1 MYTHEVITGISL
13 KLTEEAILHSIVR
26 LIEVQYSTGWK
37 IGLQSFIV
45 PFCTLLRQL
54 VQCHKIGMDILTSTH
69 FKYKTTS
76 FQVTMV
82 KEWVP

>member
-13 KLTEEAILHSIVR
+13 KLTEEAIGFNSTSYR
-26 LIEVQYSTGWK
+26 GTVQYWVESWFA
-37 IGLQSFIV
+37 IIYCS
-45 PFCTLLRQL
+45 FCTLLRQL
-54 VQCHKIGMDILTSTH
+54 GRCHKIGRDILTSTH

-82 KEWVP
+82 KE